1 MFIEIDYNKRKVE
14 SVLHLAKPSKL
25 IIDILN
31 EKFNDKLSI
40 KLGNINQLDFSLPY
54 QIDDGTGNMI
64 PNPHVDTVAEKM
76 LIRLTLGAYQ
86 EWYIIDS
93 IEEDADTT
101 DTFNV
106 TAFSLGYELK
116 GKRISEYTETE
127 IDPTSLLNNLLD
139 NTVWK
144 VGEVDALFQQMY
156 RSFDSGTDSNVL
168 DCITNAGTTYGAL
181 IVWDTEARTISFK
194 DGTQLGTWKGMTV
207 DYGKFIQ
214 NIKRT
219 RTTDEMTTRLWVYGS
234 NDLTIS
240 TVNPTGQPY
249 LENFGYFMYPFQRD
263 ANKNITSHSN
273 FMSDDLCMAL
283 LDQQEAITNNSTQI
297 KDLQTQIATDNTQ
310 LITEQSTLTGLQ
322 GDMTTLQGQ
331 LDTANAVGDQT
342 TIDSVNSQIS
352 SKQTQIDSQQKVVDD
367 LQTKIDNENTQLN
380 TLIDQVSLSGV
391 SQELMDELS
400 LFIIESVWRDDNY
413 IDPNDL
419 YTDGMKQFDSIRQPK
434 IVIDVTIDNL
444 FNIIE
449 EQYYWDKINL
459 ADLIKVK
466 YKQMS
471 IDYMAQIIQVD
482 YDFSNDSIALTIA
495 NTQDLLS
502 DTDKL
507 VQLLYTS
514 SNAST
519 TIQNNKYKWDKV
531 MQVQDQVD
539 SMISSAW
546 DATKTE
552 ITAGVNESVVIGN
565 RGIIITNPD
574 LPDDVVIMQAGVIA
588 LSQDG
593 GQTWKTAIK
602 PDGIIAEHL
611 IGQVVAGQNL
621 LITNNKGSF
630 SLDDNGANFDVG
642 AFSVSATNADGSTTN
657 AVDQWQSSS
666 QWVGSFTDDSMITP
680 YEKQQ
685 LNGEWARIDSEY
697 QSLID
702 VINNYYTPDEQ
713 TNTQWIVDFKNNESI
728 LFNYLF
734 NDKQS
739 DGFALLDA
747 TNIGMTT
754 QVDTTTYNNA
764 FDNYYASRDEANKE
778 LSLKSMDVAQTAQ
791 NNVNEVMDDVVWK
804 IELTSSNGLAFKNSI
819 INTTITAKVYKG
831 KDDVTSTLDASDFI
845 WHKFDK
851 NGVEDTAWGTA
862 HTNVGNVITVTET
875 DVQEKATFEC
885 DVNIP

>member
-466 YKQMS
+466 YRQMS

>member
-40 KLGNINQLDFSLPY
+40 KLGNINQLNFSLPY

-466 YKQMS
+466 YRQMS

-831 KDDVTSTLDASDFI
+831 KDDVTSTLDTSDFI

>member
-40 KLGNINQLDFSLPY
+40 KLGNINQLNFSLPY

>member
-466 YKQMS
+466 YRQMS

-831 KDDVTSTLDASDFI
+831 KDDVTSTLDTSDFI